1 MRTHPSRQ
9 SDRASIAPVNPQ
21 EKDLAAAASQIA
33 GASRGKQMAGGL
45 TGLSSQPRR
54 RRVPSRKSQWQ
65 QSARLQ
71 SAGPSRGVL
80 HARQIQSPRIIHTF
94 QHSCCAR
101 YALRFSSPQNA
112 DGFHLPRVHFP
123 PLACRHILVIAVG
136 DARCAGLGKYSV
148 VNVLDEH
155 ERTMAFAEIAL
166 GQIKSLRQ
174 TAIPRNYEI
183 WYVYATGYN
192 PPLNKIINET
202 LARNGRL
209 TESDLEQIYETYLS
223 HLKITDRIDKVGARV
238 IGEID
243 DVMSLITDALG
254 VSVSYDATLSEANEK
269 LSAAGDRDTVKPI
282 IEMLIKAT
290 GEMRETNT
298 ALEERLT
305 LSKTEISNL
314 QQSLEAIRAESLT
327 DPLTGLGN
335 RKYFD
340 RMIDVAVQNALANNE
355 PLSLLMFDIDHF
367 KSFNDSYGHLTGDQV
382 LRLVSN
388 SLKQTIKGQDIT
400 ARYGGEE
407 FAVVL
412 PNTALRQAL
421 TVADHIRRAV
431 MAKELKKKS
440 TGEILGRVTISVGV
454 SMLKPGDDTDAL
466 IERADA
472 CLYVAKRN
480 GRNRVICEVDPEYA
494 TENHGQACVSKAA
507 G

>member
-1 MRTHPSRQ
+1 
-9 SDRASIAPVNPQ
+9 
-21 EKDLAAAASQIA
+21 
-33 GASRGKQMAGGL
+33 
-45 TGLSSQPRR
+45 
-54 RRVPSRKSQWQ
+54 
-65 QSARLQ
+65 
-71 SAGPSRGVL
+71 
-80 HARQIQSPRIIHTF
+80 
-94 QHSCCAR
+94 
-101 YALRFSSPQNA
+101 
-112 DGFHLPRVHFP
+112 
-123 PLACRHILVIAVG
+123 
-136 DARCAGLGKYSV
+136 V
-148 VNVLDEH
+148 VKVLDEH
-155 ERTMAFAEIAL
+155 ERTMAFAEVAL
-166 GQIKSLRQ
+166 GQIRSLRQ
-174 TAIPRNYEI
+174 TAVPRNYEI

-192 PPLNKIINET
+192 APLNKIINET

-209 TESDLEQIYETYLS
+209 TEADLEQIYETYLS
-223 HLKITDRIDKVGARV
+223 HIKTTDRIDKVGARV

-243 DVMSLITDALG
+243 DVVKVLNDAL
-254 VSVSYDATLSEANEK
+254 VMSSSYGAKLDVAGEK
-269 LSAAGDRDTVKPI
+269 LTTANSSEQVKAIVETLVKSTREMRDTNK
-282 IEMLIKAT
+282 
-290 GEMRETNT
+290 

-305 LSKTEISNL
+305 LSKSEISNL

-340 RMIDVAVQNALANNE
+340 RMIETAVRHALSVNE

-382 LRLVSN
+382 LRLVGM

-407 FAVVL
+407 FAVLL

-454 SMLKPGDDTDAL
+454 SILRPEDDTDSL

-472 CLYVAKRN
+472 CLYGAKRS
-480 GRNRVICEVDPEYA
+480 GRNRVICEADPEYTPEIRSQVA
-494 TENHGQACVSKAA
+494 
-507 G
+507 

>member
-1 MRTHPSRQ
+1 
-9 SDRASIAPVNPQ
+9 
-21 EKDLAAAASQIA
+21 
-33 GASRGKQMAGGL
+33 
-45 TGLSSQPRR
+45 
-54 RRVPSRKSQWQ
+54 
-65 QSARLQ
+65 
-71 SAGPSRGVL
+71 
-80 HARQIQSPRIIHTF
+80 
-94 QHSCCAR
+94 
-101 YALRFSSPQNA
+101 
-112 DGFHLPRVHFP
+112 
-123 PLACRHILVIAVG
+123 
-136 DARCAGLGKYSV
+136 V
-148 VNVLDEH
+148 VKVLDEH
-155 ERTMAFAEIAL
+155 ERTMAFAEVAL
-166 GQIKSLRQ
+166 GQIRSLRQ

-192 PPLNKIINET
+192 APLNKVINET

-209 TESDLEQIYETYLS
+209 TEADLEQIYETYLS
-223 HLKITDRIDKVGARV
+223 HLKTTDRIDKVGARV

-243 DVMSLITDALG
+243 DVMNLITDALG
-254 VSVSYDATLSEANEK
+254 MSASYEAHLSGATEK
-269 LSAAGDRDTVKPI
+269 LAAAENQDQVKVVVDQ
-282 IEMLIKAT
+282 LVKST
-290 GEMRETNT
+290 REMRETNK
-298 ALEERLT
+298 ALEDRLS

-340 RMIDVAVQNALANNE
+340 HSIEMAVQNALETGE

-382 LRLVSN
+382 LRLVGM

-431 MAKELKKKS
+431 MSKELKKKS

-454 SMLKPGDDTDAL
+454 SMLKPGDDTDSL

-472 CLYVAKRN
+472 CLYAAKRN

-494 TENHGQACVSKAA
+494 AENHSQVA
-507 G
+507 

>member
-1 MRTHPSRQ
+1 MRVGHP
-9 SDRASIAPVNPQ
+9 
-21 EKDLAAAASQIA
+21 L
-33 GASRGKQMAGGL
+33 
-45 TGLSSQPRR
+45 
-54 RRVPSRKSQWQ
+54 
-65 QSARLQ
+65 
-71 SAGPSRGVL
+71 
-80 HARQIQSPRIIHTF
+80 F
-94 QHSCCAR
+94 
-101 YALRFSSPQNA
+101 
-112 DGFHLPRVHFP
+112 
-123 PLACRHILVIAVG
+123 G
-136 DARCAGLGKYSV
+136 DT
-148 VNVLDEH
+148 NVLDEH
-155 ERTMAFAEIAL
+155 ERTLAFAEVAL

-192 PPLNKIINET
+192 SPLNKIINET
-202 LARNGRL
+202 LARNGKL
-209 TESDLEQIYETYLS
+209 TEADLEQIYDTYLS
-223 HLKITDRIDKVGARV
+223 QIKTTDRIDKVGARV

-243 DVMSLITDALG
+243 DVMTLITGALA
-254 VSVSYDATLSEANEK
+254 VSAGYEDSLSGAAEK
-269 LSAAGDRDTVKPI
+269 LAAAKNRDQIKAI
-282 IEMLIKAT
+282 IESLVHST
-290 GEMRETNT
+290 REMRETNK
-298 ALEERLT
+298 ALEDRLQ

-314 QQSLEAIRAESLT
+314 QQSLDAIRVESLT

-340 RMIDVAVQNALANNE
+340 RSIERAVQIAIESGE

-382 LRLVSN
+382 LRLVGL

-412 PNTALRQAL
+412 PNTGLRQAL

-454 SMLKPGDDTDAL
+454 SILKPDDDTDSL

-472 CLYVAKRN
+472 CLYAAKRN
-480 GRNRVICEVDPEYA
+480 GRNRVICEVDPEYVA
-494 TENHGQACVSKAA
+494 DIHTRVA
-507 G
+507 

>member
-1 MRTHPSRQ
+1 MT
-9 SDRASIAPVNPQ
+9 
-21 EKDLAAAASQIA
+21 K
-33 GASRGKQMAGGL
+33 
-45 TGLSSQPRR
+45 
-54 RRVPSRKSQWQ
+54 
-65 QSARLQ
+65 
-71 SAGPSRGVL
+71 
-80 HARQIQSPRIIHTF
+80 
-94 QHSCCAR
+94 
-101 YALRFSSPQNA
+101 
-112 DGFHLPRVHFP
+112 
-123 PLACRHILVIAVG
+123 AV
-136 DARCAGLGKYSV
+136 
-148 VNVLDEH
+148 DEH
-155 ERTMAFAEIAL
+155 ERTLAFAEVAL
-166 GQIKSLRQ
+166 SQIKSLRQ
-174 TAIPRNYEI
+174 TAVPRNYEI

-192 PPLNKIINET
+192 SALNKIINET
-202 LARNGRL
+202 LARNGKL
-209 TESDLEQIYETYLS
+209 TEADLEQIYETYLS
-223 HLKITDRIDKVGARV
+223 QIKTTDRIDKVGARV

-243 DVMSLITDALG
+243 DVMTLIDDALG
-254 VSVSYDATLSEANEK
+254 MSASYDDTLSGATKE
-269 LSAAGDRDTVKPI
+269 LSVAKNPDQVKAI
-282 IEMLIKAT
+282 VQSLTKST
-290 GEMRETNT
+290 REMRETNK
-298 ALEERLT
+298 ALRDRLR
-305 LSKTEISNL
+305 LSKSEISDL

-340 RMIDVAVQNALANNE
+340 RSIDVAVENALANGE

-382 LRLVSN
+382 LRLVGM

-472 CLYVAKRN
+472 CLYAAKRN
-480 GRNRVICEVDPEYA
+480 GRNRVICEVDPEYTA
-494 TENHGQACVSKAA
+494 ESHSQVA
-507 G
+507 

>member
-1 MRTHPSRQ
+1 MT
-9 SDRASIAPVNPQ
+9 
-21 EKDLAAAASQIA
+21 K
-33 GASRGKQMAGGL
+33 
-45 TGLSSQPRR
+45 
-54 RRVPSRKSQWQ
+54 
-65 QSARLQ
+65 
-71 SAGPSRGVL
+71 
-80 HARQIQSPRIIHTF
+80 
-94 QHSCCAR
+94 
-101 YALRFSSPQNA
+101 
-112 DGFHLPRVHFP
+112 
-123 PLACRHILVIAVG
+123 
-136 DARCAGLGKYSV
+136 
-148 VNVLDEH
+148 VLDEH
-155 ERTMAFAEIAL
+155 ERTMAFAEVAL

-174 TAIPRNYEI
+174 SAVPRNYEI

-192 PPLNKIINET
+192 APLNKIINET
-202 LARNGRL
+202 LARNGKL
-209 TESDLEQIYETYLS
+209 TEADLEQIYETYLS
-223 HLKITDRIDKVGARV
+223 QIKTSERIDKVGARV

-243 DVMSLITDALG
+243 DVMTLITEALG
-254 VSVSYDATLSEANEK
+254 MSAGYEDSLSSASQK
-269 LSAAGDRDTVKPI
+269 LAVAQDRDQLKPI
-282 IEMLIKAT
+282 VESLLQST
-290 GEMRETNT
+290 HEMRDTNK
-298 ALEERLT
+298 ALENRLS

-340 RMIDVAVQNALANNE
+340 RSIEMTVQNALANGE

-382 LRLVSN
+382 LRLVGM

-454 SMLKPGDDTDAL
+454 SMLKPGEDTDSL
-466 IERADA
+466 IERADG
-472 CLYVAKRN
+472 CLYAAKRN
-480 GRNRVICEVDPEYA
+480 GRNRVVCEADPEYA
-494 TENHGQACVSKAA
+494 AETQSQVA
-507 G
+507 